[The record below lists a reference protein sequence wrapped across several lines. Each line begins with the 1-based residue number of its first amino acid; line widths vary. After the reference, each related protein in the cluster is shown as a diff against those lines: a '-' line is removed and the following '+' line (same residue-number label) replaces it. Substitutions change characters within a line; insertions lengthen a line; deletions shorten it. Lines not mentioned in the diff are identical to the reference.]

1 MKEPW
6 SKPRLS
12 LVSTGLWKCESQ
24 WRHPSGHDLLRRIAF
39 GVTPSDA
46 YNYWQNATTTMT
58 IKTKPATAEYRDG
71 YDRIFSKQP
80 VSAFGRATIKMED
93 GVCDP
98 DELEWD
104 FRDSTELATYKD
116 WKAQFDAEQ
125 DRLYGITK

>member
-1 MKEPW
+1 
-6 SKPRLS
+6 
-12 LVSTGLWKCESQ
+12 
-24 WRHPSGHDLLRRIAF
+24 
-39 GVTPSDA
+39 
-46 YNYWQNATTTMT
+46 MT

-71 YDRIFSKQP
+71 YDRIFSKPTEGLELSQANLQKVLDSIP
-80 VSAFGRATIKMED
+80 EGESITLKTTTAHVWVELPRFQRATIKMEG

-98 DELEWD
+98 DELEWN